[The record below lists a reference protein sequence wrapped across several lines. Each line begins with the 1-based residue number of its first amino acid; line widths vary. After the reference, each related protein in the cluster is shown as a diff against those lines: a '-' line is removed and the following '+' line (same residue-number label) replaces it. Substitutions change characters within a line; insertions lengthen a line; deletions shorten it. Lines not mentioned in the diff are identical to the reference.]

1 MHNLVHSLLV
11 EQSASRGYQV
21 AYEYGQETVTFADLN
36 EQCRSMAGYFQVA
49 GIQPRQVVLIHCQ
62 ETLLWPVCWFALLL
76 LGAIPVAVPVTHA
89 TDDLPDLVERTHAQ
103 WIIVDQLISPVQ
115 CAQLV
120 LATDVLQHVPL
131 TEIYDYQP
139 TDEIFYILSS
149 GTSSRPKIIV
159 HVAGGL
165 DRAFVETTNPYGF
178 SPQSTVFTTVGLCS
192 SWGMLISLLGVLA
205 VGHKVILRH
214 ASNNFARIEQM
225 LVDSKVT
232 HLLTA
237 PRMISFL
244 TKHCQTLPQTM
255 QRVYVSGESCDSSV
269 IAEFEDKFK
278 ITVLDSYGCSEIR
291 CWAVLINHPNHTRMA
306 SLGVAGDNVILKL
319 VDQQGKECAVGKIGR
334 LVVKHDCV
342 FTGYKH
348 DAKSTGNSLTHGWYI
363 TQDFMKKDQ
372 DGFYYFVGRENDM
385 IQLADGLTS
394 LIEIEKKL
402 GKLLGTNDL
411 VITQD
416 NQNRVMFLK
425 QNQTGLAQD
434 QLVSDHVDK
443 IYIVSQIPVT
453 EETGKKVRNFNT
465 LIKYVV

>member
-1 MHNLVHSLLV
+1 
-11 EQSASRGYQV
+11 
-21 AYEYGQETVTFADLN
+21 
-36 EQCRSMAGYFQVA
+36 
-49 GIQPRQVVLIHCQ
+49 
-62 ETLLWPVCWFALLL
+62 
-76 LGAIPVAVPVTHA
+76 
-89 TDDLPDLVERTHAQ
+89 
-103 WIIVDQLISPVQ
+103 
-115 CAQLV
+115 
-120 LATDVLQHVPL
+120 
-131 TEIYDYQP
+131 
-139 TDEIFYILSS
+139 
-149 GTSSRPKIIV
+149 
-159 HVAGGL
+159 
-165 DRAFVETTNPYGF
+165 
-178 SPQSTVFTTVGLCS
+178 
-192 SWGMLISLLGVLA
+192 MLISLLGVLA

-244 TKHCQTLPQTM
+244 TKHCETFPQTM

-306 SLGVAGDNVILKL
+306 SLGVAGDDVILKL
-319 VDQQGKECAVGKIGR
+319 VDQQGEECAVGKIGR

-348 DAKSTGNSLTHGWYI
+348 DAKSTGNSLTQGWYI

-385 IQLADGLTS
+385 IQQADGLTS